1 MRFLVTC
8 FFSYFNDY
16 GVDPLLIIFVQN
28 IHDAA
33 TNDSFSP
40 VESNIWSKIV
50 FVRFL
55 SNVGSGVKGAGTQF
69 TKTYSL

>member
-33 TNDSFSP
+33 TNETVFESRGPRLLSE
-40 VESNIWSKIV
+40 VE
-50 FVRFL
+50 
-55 SNVGSGVKGAGTQF
+55 GVVEN
-69 TKTYSL
+69 

>member
-16 GVDPLLIIFVQN
+16 GVAPLLINFVQN

-33 TNDSFSP
+33 TNETAFESRWPRLLSE
-40 VESNIWSKIV
+40 VE
-50 FVRFL
+50 
-55 SNVGSGVKGAGTQF
+55 GVAEN
-69 TKTYSL
+69 